1 MNILKIILILCFIF
15 LFSNSVDSLELNCKF
30 HSFLYE
36 VNGEK
41 TNHEIDEEDITSIYY
56 EPKNKWLWDYP
67 TDALQDDINVWKEAN
82 NYSFNKSDHFI
93 SSNRKYKQKNAQLNI
108 ESKRREVPKEL
119 HRSRAFKLDSKMN
132 LTLITDNLFIYNYY
146 EKKVTVTRYGKCN

>member
-1 MNILKIILILCFIF
+1 MKRLLLTLVCLF
-15 LFSNSVDSLELNCKF
+15 LSSDPVYSLELNCRF

-41 TNHEIDEEDITSIYY
+41 TNHKIDEEDIISIYY
-56 EPKNKWLWDYP
+56 EPKNQWLWDYP
-67 TDALQDDINVWKEAN
+67 TDALQDDINVWKEEN
-82 NYSFNKSDHFI
+82 NYSYNKSDDFV

-108 ESKRREVPKEL
+108 ESKRREIPKEL

-132 LTLITDNLFIYNYY
+132 LTLITDNLLIYNYY
-146 EKKVTVTRYGKCN
+146 EKKVTVTRNGKCN

>member
-1 MNILKIILILCFIF
+1 MNKSLLILVCLF
-15 LFSNSVDSLELNCKF
+15 LFSSSINSLELNCKF
-30 HSFLYE
+30 HSFLSE

-41 TNHEIDEEDITSIYY
+41 TNHEIDEEDITSIYH
-56 EPKNKWLWDYP
+56 EPENQWLWEYP
-67 TDALQDDINVWKEAN
+67 TDALHDDINVWKEKN
-82 NYSFNKSDHFI
+82 NYSYNKSDDFA

-108 ESKRREVPKEL
+108 ESKRQEIPKEF

-132 LTLITDNLFIYNYY
+132 LTLITENLFIYNYY

>member
-1 MNILKIILILCFIF
+1 MKKLLLILIC
-15 LFSNSVDSLELNCKF
+15 LFVSSGSVFSLELNCKF

-41 TNHEIDEEDITSIYY
+41 TNHEIDEEDIISIYY
-56 EPKNKWLWDYP
+56 EPKNQWLWDYP
-67 TDALQDDINVWKEAN
+67 INALQDDINVWKKEN
-82 NYSFNKSDHFI
+82 NYSYNKSDDFV

-108 ESKRREVPKEL
+108 ESKRREIPKEF

-146 EKKVTVTRYGKCN
+146 EKKVTVTRNAKCN